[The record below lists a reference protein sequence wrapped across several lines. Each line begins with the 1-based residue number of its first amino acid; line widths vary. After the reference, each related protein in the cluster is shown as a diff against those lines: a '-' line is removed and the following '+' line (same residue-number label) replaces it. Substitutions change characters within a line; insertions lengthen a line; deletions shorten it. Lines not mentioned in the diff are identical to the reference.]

1 MITHLI
7 TLLSCNYI
15 YVSCP
20 QVTVL
25 LVSLWQPLFPERRSV
40 VLVRIWFVHIF
51 CNLFCDMSSFWL
63 SINISK
69 MEDQQFT
76 RPQVPLVPQNIN
88 SRWWCWWYWG
98 DFLALRA
105 LPALSDLQFLWL
117 SQFFQLFQ
125 VSQISHSSEALG
137 SLSSSNSIIKE
148 LEELREPKAP
158 KEWEIQESWKS
169 WKNWESQRN
178 WRSERAGRARRA
190 EKSPQ
195 YHQHH
200 NQPEAHQT
208 TFYKGHSFSA
218 KTCES

>member
-1 MITHLI
+1 MTWKTLKSLRSLWLRQKLRKDRWTRGGDTKMSVGRNLSVLNFFKLITHLI

-98 DFLALRA
+98 DFLDAHCQKQWASLGVKFWGKKKKKEKRPENDKILEGHGSSIGAHRRLVEGNGRSLRGFGMK
-105 LPALSDLQFLWL
+105 SDFWILT
-117 SQFFQLFQ
+117 
-125 VSQISHSSEALG
+125 SE
-137 SLSSSNSIIKE
+137 
-148 LEELREPKAP
+148 
-158 KEWEIQESWKS
+158 
-169 WKNWESQRN
+169 
-178 WRSERAGRARRA
+178 
-190 EKSPQ
+190 
-195 YHQHH
+195 
-200 NQPEAHQT
+200 
-208 TFYKGHSFSA
+208 F
-218 KTCES
+218 